1 MAVND
6 PNSIPSGADVLLSG
20 GLRSPGSS
28 ELPLSQ
34 RIRRGVSA
42 LTDSQRYMILAGFIG
57 VVVLGFVF
65 AALVNREE
73 KFRTLYTNLS
83 DQDGAAIIAALD
95 QRGIPY
101 ELTAGGAAIA
111 VPENLVY
118 ETRLKLAGDGL
129 PKAAT
134 VGFEILDNQKFGT
147 SQFVEQINYV
157 RALEGEL
164 AKSIRSIE
172 QVKSARVHL
181 AIPKQTAFAREQE
194 NPTGSVVVALFPG
207 RLLDNAQ
214 TAAIARLVSSAV
226 PRLKTQDVSIVDTEG
241 NLLSPQQRD
250 PDGLDGTQLKY
261 VREFE
266 RVLAQRIMGILE
278 PIAGKE
284 GVRAQVTA
292 ELDFNQRETTSES
305 FGKNAQPE
313 GQSIRSEQSIESRG
327 ESKGVGG
334 VPGALTNQ
342 PPAPPEAPI
351 VEQINAEG
359 RTNDGEL
366 QAPGDI
372 DVNAGKQDQ
381 PGFRREKTTNFE
393 VDRVIES
400 LKQSKGRI
408 QKISAAVILDNK
420 LLPAAPGAAQAR
432 VPFTANELAN
442 INNLVRDAIG
452 FSAERGDRVSVANI
466 PFSAAPAEIED
477 QPMLSPELLRE
488 IMLYV
493 AIVAAVLFSYF
504 TIIRPL
510 IYGVDLAEKKRLEEE
525 VKAVQIE
532 AEEAR
537 NNFSVTIDKSQRE
550 IERLQQEA
558 KRASE
563 ARDAEENVRREAA
576 MTDKQR
582 YENLLSEVKTYAASN
597 PEDMAVLAK
606 AWLSEDTPP
615 PDTTS
620 KKRGF
625 A

>member
-1 MAVND
+1 M
-6 PNSIPSGADVLLSG
+6 
-20 GLRSPGSS
+20 
-28 ELPLSQ
+28 
-34 RIRRGVSA
+34 
-42 LTDSQRYMILAGFIG
+42 
-57 VVVLGFVF
+57 
-65 AALVNREE
+65 
-73 KFRTLYTNLS
+73 
-83 DQDGAAIIAALD
+83 
-95 QRGIPY
+95 
-101 ELTAGGAAIA
+101 
-111 VPENLVY
+111 
-118 ETRLKLAGDGL
+118 
-129 PKAAT
+129 
-134 VGFEILDNQKFGT
+134 
-147 SQFVEQINYV
+147 
-157 RALEGEL
+157 
-164 AKSIRSIE
+164 
-172 QVKSARVHL
+172 
-181 AIPKQTAFAREQE
+181 PKQTAFAREQE
-194 NPTGSVVVALFPG
+194 NPTGSVVVALLPG

-214 TAAIARLVSSAV
+214 TAAITRLVSSAV

-266 RVLAQRIMGILE
+266 RVLAQRITEILE

-342 PPAPPEAPI
+342 PPVPPEAPI
-351 VEQINAEG
+351 VEQTNAEG
-359 RTNDGEL
+359 RANDGEL

-400 LKQSKGRI
+400 LKQGKGRI

-420 LLPAAPGAAQAR
+420 LLPGAAGATQAR
-432 VPFTANELAN
+432 IPFTANELTN

-466 PFSAAPAEIED
+466 PFSAAPVETEE

-488 IMLYV
+488 IMMYL
-493 AIVAAVLFSYF
+493 AIAAAILFGYF

-510 IYGVDLAEKKRLEEE
+510 IYGVDLAEKKRLEAE

-537 NNFSVTIDKSQRE
+537 NAFSVTIDKSQRE

-582 YENLLSEVKTYAASN
+582 YENLLNEVKTYAVSN

-615 PDTTS
+615 PDTAS